1 MSTAVAQQSGDEN
14 PLVEGLERLPVHPTA
29 LVIFGATGDLAH
41 RKLLPALYNL
51 AHEGALPERFE
62 LIGVSRRDR
71 PDADFRADARASIE
85 KFSRRK
91 PDPNVLEALL
101 ANARYVPGSFDDDAV
116 YSELDQTLSEF
127 DQQAG
132 HPLDRVFYLSTAP
145 EFFPVI
151 AGKLGAAGLTDTEK
165 AQVRIVIEKPFGYD
179 LASARQLNVEVLD
192 EFDETQVFRIDHYLG
207 KETVQNIYAFRFANA
222 IFEPIW
228 SNSYVDHVQI
238 TVAESLGVEHRAA
251 FYEETGV
258 VRDIVQNHLLQVMAL
273 VAMEPPAAFE
283 AESVRDEKA
292 KALRATRP
300 MVFSDAVRG
309 QYGNG
314 YVAGEEVLDYHQEPN
329 VPADS
334 NTPTYIAAKLEI
346 DNWRWAGTPFYI
358 RTGKRL
364 AKRVT
369 EVAVQFKR
377 PPHLPF
383 SREAAEHLEAN
394 SLVLRIQPDEGI
406 SLRFGAKAPTPT
418 LSIRSVNMDFQ
429 YGSSFLADVPEAYET
444 LLLDAIRGDSTL
456 FTRQDSVER
465 SWQICD
471 PLIEQWRTG
480 QPQAYASG
488 SWGPDAADE
497 LLARDGRRWRRP

>member
-1 MSTAVAQQSGDEN
+1 VTPRADAADN
-14 PLVEGLERLPVHPTA
+14 PLRVGLRVGGASEPA
-29 LVIFGATGDLAH
+29 LFTIFGATGDLAQ
-41 RKLLPALYNL
+41 RKLLPAIYNL
-51 AHEGALPERFE
+51 AKRGLLPPRFGVIGYARTEMKDEQFRRFAHAAIEAHSRTPVDDRFWPAFASMLHYHAGGFDDNKHFHE
-62 LIGVSRRDR
+62 
-71 PDADFRADARASIE
+71 
-85 KFSRRK
+85 
-91 PDPNVLEALL
+91 L
-101 ANARYVPGSFDDDAV
+101 ANTVN
-116 YSELDQTLSEF
+116 ELDRQIGGG
-127 DQQAG
+127 A
-132 HPLDRVFYLSTAP
+132 HRVFYLSTP
-145 EFFPVI
+145 SSFFPVI
-151 AGKLGAAGLTDTEK
+151 VNGLGAAKLNRPAEL
-165 AQVRIVIEKPFGYD
+165 VRVVIEKPFGHD
-179 LASARQLNVEVLD
+179 LTSAQKLAEIVHKWFQERQVY
-192 EFDETQVFRIDHYLG
+192 RIDHYLG

-238 TVAESLGVEHRAA
+238 TVAESIGVEHRAA

-258 VRDIVQNHLLQVMAL
+258 VRDIVQNHLLQVLAL
-273 VAMEPPAAFE
+273 VAMEPPAAFDP
-283 AESVRDEKA
+283 ESVRDEKA
-292 KALRATRP
+292 KLLRALRP
-300 MVFSDAVRG
+300 MTFEEAVRG
-309 QYGNG
+309 QYAGG
-314 YVAGEEVLDYHQEPN
+314 YVAGEEVPAYRQEPE

-334 NTPTYIAAKLEI
+334 ITATYIAAKLQI

-358 RTGKRL
+358 RSGKRL

-418 LSIRSVNMDFQ
+418 LSIRSVNMDFL
-429 YGSSFLADVPEAYET
+429 YGSSFLTDVPEAYET

-465 SWQICD
+465 AWEICD
-471 PLIEQWRTG
+471 PLIEQWQTG
-480 QPQAYASG
+480 QPQLYTAG

-497 LLARDGRRWRRP
+497 LLSEDGRRWRRP

>member
-1 MSTAVAQQSGDEN
+1 M
-14 PLVEGLERLPVHPTA
+14 
-29 LVIFGATGDLAH
+29 
-41 RKLLPALYNL
+41 
-51 AHEGALPERFE
+51 
-62 LIGVSRRDR
+62 
-71 PDADFRADARASIE
+71 
-85 KFSRRK
+85 
-91 PDPNVLEALL
+91 
-101 ANARYVPGSFDDDAV
+101 
-116 YSELDQTLSEF
+116 
-127 DQQAG
+127 
-132 HPLDRVFYLSTAP
+132 
-145 EFFPVI
+145 
-151 AGKLGAAGLTDTEK
+151 
-165 AQVRIVIEKPFGYD
+165 
-179 LASARQLNVEVLD
+179 
-192 EFDETQVFRIDHYLG
+192 
-207 KETVQNIYAFRFANA
+207 
-222 IFEPIW
+222 
-228 SNSYVDHVQI
+228 QI

-283 AESVRDEKA
+283 PESVRDEKA
-292 KALRATRP
+292 KVLRATRP
-300 MVFSDAVRG
+300 MVFSDSVRG
-309 QYGNG
+309 QYGSG

-429 YGSSFLADVPEAYET
+429 YGSSFLADVPDAYET

-465 SWQICD
+465 SWEICD
-471 PLIEQWRTG
+471 PLIEQWQTG